1 MRHGRGTRGQSTVEY
16 AVVLFAF
23 LALVA
28 ALGAL
33 WHAGRDG
40 KLLNL
45 AIQAAS
51 HLCSGAGLDPS
62 ALLHAEDVLLF

>member
-1 MRHGRGTRGQSTVEY
+1 MRHGRGTSGQSTVEY
-16 AVVLFAF
+16 AVVLCAF
-23 LALVA
+23 LALVT

-40 KLLNL
+40 KLLSI

-51 HLCSGAGLDPS
+51 HLCSGAGLNPD
-62 ALLHAEDVLLF
+62 ALLHVEDVLLF